1 MNNLMKK
8 TSTQPNSLQAE
19 DTEKMLL
26 QRLENTANEED
37 HFRWM
42 LFTVG
47 YYRGVKKA
55 QSAKDLL
62 RRFLGSTSNP
72 DYHVQCQLALG
83 QIATDEQD
91 METAISHFA
100 AALNLRP
107 ASKKIEYILNNNLG
121 FCFNMVGRYDEGERH
136 CRTALDLNWTRPS
149 AYRNLGISF
158 HGQGKL
164 ASAAWALLEA
174 IKMDASDDRARTLL
188 KKLASDHPSL
198 AIQCPWLMDG
208 IDPTGAAPKQETVSG

>member
-8 TSTQPNSLQAE
+8 TPPTGAAPQAQ

-26 QRLENTANEED
+26 QRLESTANQEEY
-37 HFRWM
+37 FRWM

-47 YYRGVKKA
+47 YYRGIQKIEA
-55 QSAKDLL
+55 AKDLL
-62 RRFLGSTSNP
+62 RRFLGVTSKP

-83 QIATDEQD
+83 QIATDEQNMD
-91 METAISHFA
+91 IAISHFR
-100 AALNLRP
+100 AALELQP
-107 ASKKIEYILNNNLG
+107 ESQKIEYILHNNLG
-121 FCFNMVGRYDEGERH
+121 YCFNMVGRYNDGERH
-136 CRTALDLNWTRPS
+136 CRTALDLNWSRPS

-174 IKMDASDDRARTLL
+174 MKMDCSDDRARTLL
-188 KKLASDHPSL
+188 KKLASDNPSL
-198 AIQCPWLMDG
+198 AVQCPWVLEG
-208 IDPTGAAPKQETVSG
+208 LDPTGTGPKQETVSG